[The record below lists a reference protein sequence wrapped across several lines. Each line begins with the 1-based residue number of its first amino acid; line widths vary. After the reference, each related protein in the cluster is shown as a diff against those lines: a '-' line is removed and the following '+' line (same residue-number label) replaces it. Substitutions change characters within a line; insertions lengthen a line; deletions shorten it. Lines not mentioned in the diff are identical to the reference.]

1 MLTKRFSIV
10 WTSFYFLH
18 LYQFFMVWSLPTSCF
33 AIKRIQKYVCSVL
46 LSLLSLGI
54 LHLIYFSSYTRNF
67 NTHSA
72 LNPIHG
78 SSRIHQLY
86 FTYLASFLSF
96 WTLANVDSI
105 SLWFVF
111 AVIPFFFL
119 QSCFIFLK
127 ELNLHYLNWLILVKY
142 FLFLSENIFL
152 LPLSIEDR
160 FLGCHC
166 FFSGC

>member
-1 MLTKRFSIV
+1 
-10 WTSFYFLH
+10 
-18 LYQFFMVWSLPTSCF
+18 MVWSLLTSCF

-46 LSLLSLGI
+46 LSLLSLEI

-67 NTHSA
+67 STHSA

-78 SSRIHQLY
+78 SSLIQSAL
-86 FTYLASFLSF
+86 FYLFSF
-96 WTLANVDSI
+96 I
-105 SLWFVF
+105 FVILDIGECRFHFFMVLF
-111 AVIPFFFL
+111 ADIPFFL
-119 QSCFIFLK
+119 QSCFIVLK
-127 ELNLHYLNWLILVKY
+127 ELNLHYLNRLILVKC
-142 FLFLSENIFL
+142 FLFLSEAIFL